1 MGHGRSKQSVSQATN
16 SLSGT
21 SDVNIVK
28 VKDPVFKVTPRGY
41 KTGFLNR
48 HNFQKFSKDS
58 LKSVKNKNVIL
69 LTKLQF
75 TPLTKSSKQADDIYC
90 DPNIDTLHA
99 LRKRKIIKTMIRY
112 LKTISLLW
120 QDP

>member
-1 MGHGRSKQSVSQATN
+1 M
-16 SLSGT
+16 SGT

-58 LKSVKNKNVIL
+58 LNSVKNKDVI
-69 LTKLQF
+69 
-75 TPLTKSSKQADDIYC
+75 PSTKSSKQSNKIYF
-90 DPNIDTLHA
+90 DLNIDTLQAPREKKNHKNND
-99 LRKRKIIKTMIRY
+99 KRS
-112 LKTISLLW
+112 KTISLLW
-120 QDP
+120 QDL